1 MKIKV
6 KLQNF
11 SSYSTIEAISVRFP
25 LTFFSGFHPLEKNLA
40 QFHHQNRSI
49 ACKFIFFFLEN
60 HVFVCRILKSK
71 YIEIEIKS

>member
-25 LTFFSGFHPLEKNLA
+25 LTFFSGFHPLEEKTSLNFIIKIDRLHANL
-40 QFHHQNRSI
+40 
-49 ACKFIFFFLEN
+49 FFLEN
-60 HVFVCRILKSK
+60 HVFVCRILKLK
-71 YIEIEIKS
+71 FEIKS

>member
-25 LTFFSGFHPLEKNLA
+25 LTFFFGVSSIRRENLA

-49 ACKFIFFFLEN
+49 VLHANLFF
-60 HVFVCRILKSK
+60 SK
-71 YIEIEIKS
+71 ISCFCLPYFEIEIKS